1 MAMIAAEALSLRLR
15 GPRRRPL
22 LLHHPALPMHLPR
35 VDPHGGLLASP
46 LKVAPAIARQV
57 KGIGHSC

>member
-22 LLHHPALPMHLPR
+22 LLHHPALPMHLPESIR
-35 VDPHGGLLASP
+35 MADCWQ
-46 LKVAPAIARQV
+46 AP
-57 KGIGHSC
+57 